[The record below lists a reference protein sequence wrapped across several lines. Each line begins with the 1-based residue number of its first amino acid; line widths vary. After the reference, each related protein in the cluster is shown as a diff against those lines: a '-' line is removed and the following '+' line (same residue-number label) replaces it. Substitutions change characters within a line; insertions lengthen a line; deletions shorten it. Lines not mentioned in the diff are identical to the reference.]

1 MENLDHPAIIQAALT
16 GYANMV
22 AQPEHSGIDFFQDEI
37 LVGDEVVIDGD
48 ETILKSN
55 LERYLV
61 EELGFEFKTAE

>member
-1 MENLDHPAIIQAALT
+1 MKDLDHPAIVQAALT

-22 AQPEHSGIDFFQDEI
+22 AQPEHAGIDFFQDEI
-37 LVGDEVVIDGD
+37 LVGDEIVLFKG

-55 LERYLV
+55 LENFLA